1 MAKQRRRCSE
11 GREKGRPKNRE
22 NGAHDSFSHL
32 TSKDPY
38 FTRERPVRLGLVV
51 FDNYSEHVTQISV
64 VSFACLLMFTYFLQP
79 V

>member
-51 FDNYSEHVTQISV
+51 FDNYSEHVTQIFS
-64 VSFACLLMFTYFLQP
+64 SFACLLMRAYFLQP
-79 V
+79 L

>member
-51 FDNYSEHVTQISV
+51 FDNYSEHVTQIFS
-64 VSFACLLMFTYFLQP
+64 SFACLLMHTYFIQP